1 MNIKNKDLTGLSKK
15 EIRDKLI
22 LKYGKKLAAL
32 IIKWCKLNKFE
43 LAYGRLN
50 GGLKDRLIIY
60 DTKTREYGV
69 VIYYNGKDTLTCMYL
84 MFYELEYDKWVTSM
98 ATEDNFDD
106 LLDDFTD
113 SLYECAAD
121 EAEICFEANIK
132 NVYRA
137 ETLEEALFCAIDY
150 GFYNTEDKDDKKE
163 SKMIKVDLDFFE

>member
-1 MNIKNKDLTGLSKK
+1 MSIKDKDLTGLTKK
-15 EIRDKLI
+15 EIREKLT
-22 LKYGKKLAAL
+22 LKYGSKLAAL

-43 LAYGRLN
+43 LAYGLKN

-60 DTKTREYGV
+60 DTKNREIGV

-84 MFYELEYDKWVTSM
+84 MFYEIEYFNSVTSM
-98 ATEDNFDD
+98 ATKDNFDE
-106 LLDDFTD
+106 LLDNFTD
-113 SLYECAAD
+113 FLYESAAD

-150 GFYNTEDKDDKKE
+150 GFYNTEDEDDKKE
-163 SKMIKVDLDFFE
+163 SKTFKVGLDFFE